1 MKTLI
6 ALVLICVGVWLF
18 HDGWTMRASLKGK
31 TQSALA
37 GLARRVD
44 GISQKM
50 LTQTLRGLERDG
62 LAKRTVYAEVPPRVV
77 YELSPTGRSLIEP
90 LTALTAWATTH
101 MTDVKT
107 AQSAYD
113 KVNVTSV

>member
-6 ALVLICVGVWLF
+6 ALVLIVAGVWVF

-44 GISQKM
+44 GETRVQEHSWYMIAGSVCV
-50 LTQTLRGLERDG
+50 
-62 LAKRTVYAEVPPRVV
+62 LAGAGVLFA
-77 YELSPTGRSLIEP
+77 GR
-90 LTALTAWATTH
+90 
-101 MTDVKT
+101 KG
-107 AQSAYD
+107 
-113 KVNVTSV
+113 